1 MFGKN
6 SFKGTNSGAFI
17 MDLILL
23 ASVIGIPVW
32 LLKQML
38 KKKDK

>member
-6 SFKGTNSGAFI
+6 SFKGTDGVAFVV
-17 MDLILL
+17 DLVLL

-38 KKKDK
+38 KKK